1 MNVFIPTEQ
10 QSGQQVTY
18 CFQSDRSLLC
28 LDTPEAIYAVASDT
42 FGEERRQNGVE
53 NSIRNGFVQS
63 RPKGERY
70 WRINVKS
77 ILEKK
82 RFANHQME
90 YLFQYGVR
98 CYDGFIIAAN
108 REQEF
113 LNLKPSKKAA
123 APVMQSISLSVCQ
136 PRVERIGEY
145 TTTYVVWSGSR
156 TYFRDPF
163 FGPEHEDGLFVDTKK
178 DFDRDSTHLYTN
190 DGKVISKYNPDAM
203 KGIKMISPKYA
214 IEVVVTRPEIMW
226 GTAEEVESQIQG
238 LIIDRLIEDGYL
250 DEDTTPTEKMK
261 LATK

>member
-10 QSGQQVTY
+10 QTGQHVTVTY
-18 CFQSDRSLLC
+18 CFQSDRSRLC
-28 LDTPEAIYAVASDT
+28 LDTPEAINAVASDT
-42 FGEERRQNGVE
+42 YGEERRRNGAE
-53 NSIRNGFVQS
+53 NNIRNGYVQS

-82 RFANHQME
+82 RLANHQME

-113 LNLKPSKKAA
+113 LNLKPSKKASDT
-123 APVMQSISLSVCQ
+123 PVMQSISLSVCQ
-136 PRVERIGEY
+136 PRVDRIGEY
-145 TTTYVVWSGSR
+145 TTTYIVWSGFR
-156 TYFRDPF
+156 TYFRDKF
-163 FGPEHEDGLFVDTKK
+163 WGPEYEDGLFIYKKK
-178 DFDRDSTHLYTN
+178 DFDRDSNHLYT
-190 DGKVISKYNPDAM
+190 DEGKVIGKYNPDAM
-203 KGIKMISPKYA
+203 QGIKIISPKYA

-226 GTAEEVESQIQG
+226 GTAEEVESEIQG

-250 DEDTTPTEKMK
+250 NEDHTPTEIMK
-261 LATK
+261 L